1 MIVGLG
7 RVLADGDKEAHDALP
22 LGDLRAEAETPDGD
36 AVCEPIDF
44 VAAEVGVVVLLTQ
57 EYVLRTDCVGRW
69 LALSDA
75 DADAQTLEESV
86 DERESDVVWQPL
98 VETDVDCDGDAVL
111 LGMGASV
118 VVRVPVT
125 FALALGALDVVR
137 VPVGA
142 PDDETETE
150 KVTLELVLT
159 VVESVAGM
167 VVG

>member
-1 MIVGLG
+1 M
-7 RVLADGDKEAHDALP
+7 
-22 LGDLRAEAETPDGD
+22 
-36 AVCEPIDF
+36 
-44 VAAEVGVVVLLTQ
+44 
-57 EYVLRTDCVGRW
+57 
-69 LALSDA
+69 
-75 DADAQTLEESV
+75 
-86 DERESDVVWQPL
+86 
-98 VETDVDCDGDAVL
+98 L
-111 LGMGASV
+111 LGLGASV